1 MPGCHACRLCR
12 SSCIDSLRLY
22 NASGSCNEIY
32 NITKKFFHIKYLDH
46 GPKDS
51 TAVLCMECWRNIS
64 DFNSFQQTVTILHDN
79 LVNDEVQT
87 VNEPN
92 ISRVQE
98 PADGIE
104 IPDAL
109 DEFMEETDRLEV
121 PSTAGFGSGQLIVTD
136 SGIQFLS
143 QTAPATDIIPVVSGG
158 LQYVENAEAQV
169 QQAIVIDDEPSGSD
183 EDVFVVNELDQWE
196 HQSVNS
202 ISSTED
208 SNDQLTVLRKRSRTS
223 ENPSPALTSQY
234 SKSMAEGNAILAE
247 WRPFLDCYVCRKKF
261 PDFAAIKQHFKME
274 HYSNDFFIECCGR
287 KIKYRFRLVEH
298 ALIHVN
304 PKAFQCQYCQKCLAN
319 KNSLLSHKHFL
330 HFDQLTDDEKKQISS
345 VHISICPV
353 CGKSFTYRTG
363 LHAHMRSIHFE
374 EYYKRKAST
383 SITNVP

>member
-12 SSCIDSLRLY
+12 SSCNDSLRLY

-87 VNEPN
+87 VNEAN

-109 DEFMEETDRLEV
+109 DEFMEETDQLEV

-143 QTAPATDIIPVVSGG
+143 QAAPATDIIPVVSGG

-208 SNDQLTVLRKRSRTS
+208 SNDQLTVLRKQSRTS

-234 SKSMAEGNAILAE
+234 SKSMAEVYHYGGTQYMQSLYA
-247 WRPFLDCYVCRKKF
+247 FL
-261 PDFAAIKQHFKME
+261 Q
-274 HYSNDFFIECCGR
+274 
-287 KIKYRFRLVEH
+287 
-298 ALIHVN
+298 
-304 PKAFQCQYCQKCLAN
+304 Q
-319 KNSLLSHKHFL
+319 
-330 HFDQLTDDEKKQISS
+330 
-345 VHISICPV
+345 
-353 CGKSFTYRTG
+353 
-363 LHAHMRSIHFE
+363 
-374 EYYKRKAST
+374 
-383 SITNVP
+383 